1 MPKIVRVTVKDVAHW
16 FTKLPAF
23 PSGHSFEFDPAIT
36 WLVGEN
42 GCGKSSLLNLINT
55 YEKMRDK
62 TPIVVETVG
71 ERGSL
76 FFFDT
81 EKMNPRVRHG
91 LANEAEALKF
101 QVATILSKASHGQ
114 TLFPILMAATKEHNF
129 ENAVALVDEPESG
142 VSPWNQKKL
151 LDAWVKATAE
161 RGTQFVIATH
171 SPIFIQSGIGSVL
184 DMNTH
189 PARCVSTAEYTLF
202 P

>member
-1 MPKIVRVTVKDVAHW
+1 MAKIVRVTVKDVAHW

-71 ERGSL
+71 ERGLL

-81 EKMNPRVRHG
+81 EKMNPRMRHG

-101 QVATILSKASHGQ
+101 QVAVILSKASHGQ
-114 TLFPILMAATKEHNF
+114 TLFPILMEATRGEKF
-129 ENAVALVDEPESG
+129 ENAIALVDEPESG
-142 VSPWNQKKL
+142 VSPWNQRKL
-151 LDAWVKATAE
+151 LDAWVKSAAE
-161 RGTQFVIATH
+161 RGMQFVIATH
-171 SPIFIQSGIGSVL
+171 SPIFIESGVGSVL
-184 DMNTH
+184 DLNTH
-189 PARCVSTAEYTLF
+189 PARLVRAAEYKLF